1 MANTKILIVE
11 DDHAVAKDIEEK
23 LETLGYTV
31 LPTVS
36 SGVQAIAKVAEM
48 RPDLILIDIGLEGK
62 MDGIE
67 VAREIYNRFDIPVIY
82 LTDYV
87 NEDLL
92 EKVRTTRAFGH
103 VFKPYGIEQL
113 HLSIENHLYWYE
125 EDQKYRKGEQWFST
139 VLGNVGDGVIATAQD
154 GSVIFMN
161 PAAERM
167 TGWQLEAAA
176 KMDIKQ
182 IFRTDTGEDCPIT
195 VALTHTLGTDTA
207 SESSTVP
214 EGSHNAILTAK
225 SGREIHIDYN
235 AVPFNN
241 MEGEPIGIV
250 ITFRDSTA
258 YKAIEEE
265 LNQTVDQLQS
275 QTQLM
280 EAVFDSI
287 CDGVIAIDT
296 EGQYLMVNPKAQET
310 TGGAFPT
317 YAPIDER
324 PKRYGLFHPDGKT
337 LFSGDEL
344 PLTRA
349 MRGETTDNI
358 EMFVCNDDQPEG
370 AFIDVSGRPLRDKQ
384 GTLKGGVVVFHDMTE
399 IKAMQAELEQTID
412 ALSTQTQLMGTVFD
426 SMADGI
432 IVTDTD
438 NNLLF
443 SNQKATQVFNLEV
456 MTPDLLPS
464 AWAEKGGL
472 FEDDKET
479 YLPTDRNPLLQALR
493 GETTDDVEVFVRNR
507 FSPDGIHLN
516 VNGRP
521 LLNTDNEVTA
531 GVVIFRDTTK
541 DKEAADK
548 LEQTISELRTQTQ
561 LMETVFNG
569 INDGIAVV
577 DSMGELLLS
586 NPSIRRTFN
595 MDGVEASPS
604 EWSETYGIFY
614 PDKKTHV
621 PVDQLPIFRAMRG
634 EEIHE
639 KEFFIQNENKAFG
652 SYISASATPLR
663 SFDNQEIIGS
673 VGIVRDITRRKEA
686 EIELKQSLQE
696 QQEQTQLME
705 TVFNTI
711 SDAVI
716 AADTEGRYLM
726 SNTKAQETL
735 GPILDSVSLADRP
748 KYYGLFHSDKTL
760 LSGDELPLTCALR
773 GEATDNIEIL
783 VSNDRRDDEIFINV
797 SGRPLFDAKGTLKG
811 GVIVFHDITEIKAAR
826 ATLEQT
832 VNELRSQ
839 TQLMETVVNSMN
851 EGLIVSNPEGQVLF
865 ANPSVEQLFGVLEAP
880 DLPISEWSKKCGI
893 FYPDKTTHVPIDQI
907 MKSLESILGDRQLIE
922 EEFFIRNKQHP
933 DGVNILS
940 SVVPLRDESQQVTG
954 WVNVIRDI
962 TKDKTAAAELA
973 QMMTQLQEQAQLMET
988 VFNSVSDGVVV
999 TNEKGEFLLVNPS
1012 AMQITGMG
1020 PTDTPPD
1027 QWSERYGTFYPDKV
1041 TRVPTEELPLV
1052 QAMQGQIT
1060 DGIDLF
1066 LCNHENPE
1074 GVFINISGR
1083 PLQGEHDSVRGG
1095 VITFRDVTK
1104 IKNTEARLEQTVEET
1119 A

>member
-1 MANTKILIVE
+1 MANRKILIVE
-11 DDHAVAKDIEEK
+11 DDYAVAKDIEEK

-36 SGVQAIAKVAEM
+36 AGVQAIAKVAEM
-48 RPDLILIDIGLEGK
+48 RPDLILIDTGLEGE

-67 VAREIYNRFDIPVIY
+67 VAREIYNRFEIPVIY

-92 EKVRTTRAFGH
+92 KKVRTTRAFGH

-113 HLSIENHLYWYE
+113 QLSIENHLYWYE
-125 EDQKYRKGEQWFST
+125 EDQKFREGEQWFST
-139 VLGNVGDGVIATAQD
+139 VLSNVGDGVIATDKD
-154 GSVIFMN
+154 GFVAFMN
-161 PAAERM
+161 PAAESM
-167 TGWQLEAAA
+167 TGWQLEETA
-176 KMDIKQ
+176 KVDIKQ
-182 IFRTDTGEDCPIT
+182 IFCTDAEENCPVTT
-195 VALTHTLGTDTA
+195 VLTHIRHTGPAPASASSTA
-207 SESSTVP
+207 SEAN
-214 EGSHNAILTAK
+214 HHAILTAK
-225 SGREIHIDYN
+225 SGRKTHIDYN
-235 AVPFNN
+235 VVPSNYAKR
-241 MEGEPIGIV
+241 EPTGIV
-250 ITFRDSTA
+250 ITFRDSTE
-258 YKAIEEE
+258 YKAIEAE
-265 LNQTVDQLQS
+265 LNQTVDKLQG
-275 QTQLM
+275 QTELM
-280 EAVFDSI
+280 ETVFDSI

-296 EGQYLMVNPKAQET
+296 DGQYLMVNSKAQET

-317 YAPIDER
+317 YAPIAER

-384 GTLKGGVVVFHDMTE
+384 GTLKGGVVVFHDTTE
-399 IKAMQAELEQTID
+399 LKVVQAELEQTID
-412 ALSTQTQLMGTVFD
+412 ELRTQTQLMETVFD
-426 SMADGI
+426 NMADGI

-438 NNLLF
+438 GNLLF
-443 SNQKATQVFNLEV
+443 SNESATKVFNLETV
-456 MTPDLLPS
+456 TLDLVPS
-464 AWAEKGGL
+464 TWASRGGL
-472 FEDDKET
+472 FEADKET
-479 YLPTDRNPLLQALR
+479 YLSTDRNPLLRALR
-493 GETTDDVEVFVRNR
+493 GEATDDMEVFVRNR
-507 FSPDGIHLN
+507 LSPDGIYLN
-516 VNGRP
+516 VDGRP

-531 GVVIFRDTTK
+531 GVVLFRDITK
-541 DKEAADK
+541 DKEAADQ
-548 LEQTISELRTQTQ
+548 LEQTISELRSQTQ

-569 INDGIAVV
+569 ISDGIAVV

-586 NPSIRRTFN
+586 NPSMRRTFN

-614 PDKKTHV
+614 PDKETHV

-634 EEIHE
+634 EEISE
-639 KEFFIQNENKAFG
+639 KEFFIQNQNKAFG

-663 SFDNQEIIGS
+663 SVDNQEIIGS
-673 VGIVRDITRRKEA
+673 VGIVRDITQYKEA
-686 EIELKQSLQE
+686 EIELKQALQE

-711 SDAVI
+711 SDGVV

-726 SNTKAQETL
+726 SNTKSQETL
-735 GPILDSVSLADRP
+735 GPILDSVSLPDRP
-748 KYYGLFHSDKTL
+748 KYYGLFHSDGQTL

-797 SGRPLFDAKGTLKG
+797 SGRPLFDVKGTLKG
-811 GVIVFHDITEIKAAR
+811 GVIVFHDITEIKEAR

-865 ANPSVEQLFGVLEAP
+865 TNPSVEQMFGVLESP

-893 FYPDKTTHVPIDQI
+893 FYPDQKTHVPIDRI

-922 EEFFIRNKQHP
+922 EEFFIRNQQHP

-940 SVVPLRDESQQVTG
+940 SVIPLRDENQRVTG

-962 TKDKTAAAELA
+962 TKDKVAAAELA
-973 QMMTQLQEQAQLMET
+973 QMMAKLQEQAQLMET
-988 VFNSVSDGVVV
+988 VFNNMSEGVVV
-999 TNEKGEFLLVNPS
+999 
-1012 AMQITGMG
+1012 A
-1020 PTDTPPD
+1020 D
-1027 QWSERYGTFYPDKV
+1027 SEGKYF
-1041 TRVPTEELPLV
+1041 
-1052 QAMQGQIT
+1052 M
-1060 DGIDLF
+1060 F
-1066 LCNHENPE
+1066 N
-1074 GVFINISGR
+1074 
-1083 PLQGEHDSVRGG
+1083 
-1095 VITFRDVTK
+1095 
-1104 IKNTEARLEQTVEET
+1104 ET
-1119 A
+1119 ANK